1 MQSFKFRGRHRT
13 ERELVHRWLGQD
25 LARKFIE
32 SVNSRGK
39 VLDRL
44 VREYNQGFQKV
55 GDNQISSPPISEL
68 WTRSM

>member
-1 MQSFKFRGRHRT
+1 
-13 ERELVHRWLGQD
+13 VHRWLGQD
-25 LARKFIE
+25 LARKSIE

-44 VREYNQGFQKV
+44 VREYNQGFRKV
-55 GDNQISSPPISEL
+55 GDNQMSSPPISEL